1 MKLVADSRGRL
12 TSAELF
18 TPGAAY
24 DASRTRDGGILL
36 RKLVPE
42 KRRVKYAKLKR
53 DKDGRL
59 VADLPA
65 GYRLAEGAIEQA
77 VREERD
83 SR

>member
-1 MKLVADSRGRL
+1 MRLIADSRGRL

-24 DASRTRDGGILL
+24 EASRTGDGAIVL

-42 KRRVKYAKLKR
+42 QRRVKYAKVKR
-53 DKDGRL
+53 KNGRL
-59 VADLPA
+59 VVEWPA
-65 GYRLAEGAIEQA
+65 GCQVVEGAIEQA